1 MRVILELIRIIL
13 IFGFFESLFYIVLN
27 NMYKSLGVTQYE
39 WFGYLG
45 ILLLLFI
52 IYRNKWQFT
61 GFYNGKGNVKLPPK
75 VTNFLASFSVLLLIF
90 PPIINFFLS

>member
-13 IFGFFESLFYIVLN
+13 IFGFFEGLFYTVLN
-27 NMYKSLGVTQYE
+27 NVYKSLGVTQYE

-45 ILLLLFI
+45 TLLLLFI

-61 GFYNGKGNVKLPPK
+61 GFYNGKEKEKLPSK
-75 VTNFLASFSVLLLIF
+75 VTNFLTSSSVLLLIL
-90 PPIINFFLS
+90 PPIVNYILL